1 MKVKLI
7 ICGFGKVGQAFA
19 ELLDNK
25 KDKLKNQF
33 NLEICLVC
41 VVDLFGAATIQGKGE
56 CIPLRSLLTFVKR
69 GGRVDQF
76 PSLGKEGFK
85 GKQAILETEADV
97 LIETTPTNIITGES
111 GLTHIRT
118 ALKRGINV
126 ISANKGP
133 LVLKFGELNSLAKKQ
148 GVQLRFGAAT
158 AAALPTIDLGYYC
171 LAGTEIIKIEGILNG
186 TTNYILT
193 RMHDS
198 GCSVEEALSE
208 AQNMGIAEKNPRLDL
223 EGWDTAN
230 KLILIVNKLFGCNL
244 ALSEVTVKGILD
256 VTRKEILNAKREGK
270 IIKLIGRISRE
281 EKQVIASVSPELLS
295 MEHPLFAVKGAEKG
309 ITFTTD
315 SMGKITV
322 TGGKSNPRAAAAAL
336 LRDLI
341 NIYR

>member
-19 ELLDNK
+19 ELLENK
-25 KDKLKNQF
+25 KGKLKNQF
-33 NLEICLVC
+33 NLEVCMVC
-41 VVDLFGAATIQGKGE
+41 VIDLFGAATIQRKDV
-56 CIPLRSLLTFVKR
+56 CIPLRSLLAFVKQ

-76 PSLGKEGFK
+76 PSLGEEGFK
-85 GKQAILETEADV
+85 GEQAILETEADV
-97 LIETTPTNIITGES
+97 LVETTPTNIVTGEP
-111 GLTHIRT
+111 GLTHIRA
-118 ALKRGINV
+118 ALKRKMNV

-133 LVLKFGELNSLAKKQ
+133 LVLKFKELNSLAKKQ

-158 AAALPTIDLGYYC
+158 AAALPTVDLGYYC

-198 GCSVEEALSE
+198 GCSLEEALSE

-230 KLILIVNKLFGCNL
+230 KLILIANKLFGCNL
-244 ALSEVTVKGILD
+244 SLSEVKVKGILD
-256 VTRKEILNAKREGK
+256 VTGKEVLDAKRQGK
-270 IIKLIGRISRE
+270 VIKLIGKVSRE
-281 EKQVIASVSPELLS
+281 EKKIIACVSPELLS
-295 MEHPLFAVKGAEKG
+295 TEHPLCTVKGAEKG
-309 ITFTTD
+309 ITFTTE

-322 TGGKSNPRAAAAAL
+322 TGGKSSPRGAAAAL